1 MRFFVVE
8 SALDPDNGLYYVYYV
23 IFTTSTPASTT

>member
-8 SALDPDNGLYYVYYV
+8 SALDPDNGLYYV
-23 IFTTSTPASTT
+23 ILTTSTPASTT